1 MTGSSPLGEIAAVKA
16 RLAWMRK
23 ARIWPNGLRY
33 LWTALKKANVRN
45 QIVVARDGA
54 EALDYLLATGP
65 HAGRD
70 ARLTPQVVLLDFK
83 LPKIDG
89 LEVLRRIRADAR
101 TELLPV
107 VILTSSSE
115 EQGMIDG
122 YRLGANSYV
131 RKPVDFGHFA
141 EAVRHL
147 GLYWVLVNQPPPRT
161 SRR

>member
-1 MTGSSPLGEIAAVKA
+1 MADEPIILLVEDNPDDEALTV
-16 RLAWMRK
+16 R
-23 ARIWPNGLRY
+23 
-33 LWTALKKANVRN
+33 ALKRANVRN
-45 QIVVARDGA
+45 RIVVARDGA
-54 EALDYLLATGP
+54 EALDYLHGTGV

-70 ARLTPQVVLLDFK
+70 ARLTPQVVLLDIK

-89 LEVLRRIRADAR
+89 LEVLRRVRADAR

-115 EQGMIDG
+115 EQDMIEG

-141 EAVRHL
+141 DAVRQL
-147 GLYWVLVNQPPPRT
+147 GLYWVLVNQPPPRM